1 MVYYICSGFIF
12 LLSFSLVH
20 LETIV
25 FGADLYDVFKN
36 SKILKNFFIY
46 FNARSS
52 RCVGQYVWNFAWWS
66 VVGLNY
72 NTGPKFRG
80 GALQKDFRGQKHAKF
95 GSILD
100 DLELCRRMSPEWM
113 KMFRIRQEHDRLR
126 FLPRSAKKSDKLSS
140 SDYEDFG
147 VESYPSKSAFSE
159 NYFSPWGCCT
169 PKFLHVLESDQVLS
183 AHPHRGWQSP
193 LQFFFKGGLIVELQQ
208 NYLLLLLLRYSDICI
223 TSKLVSKWLLL
234 FISVL
239 ILWTS

>member
-1 MVYYICSGFIF
+1 
-12 LLSFSLVH
+12 
-20 LETIV
+20 
-25 FGADLYDVFKN
+25 
-36 SKILKNFFIY
+36 
-46 FNARSS
+46 
-52 RCVGQYVWNFAWWS
+52 VGQYVWNFAWWS

-80 GALQKDFRGQKHAKF
+80 GAPQKDFRGQKHAKF

-159 NYFSPWGCCT
+159 NYFSPLGLLHPQIFARAREWSSLIST
-169 PKFLHVLESDQVLS
+169 PPPGMAVPLTIFFQRWFDSGVATELS
-183 AHPHRGWQSP
+183 A
-193 LQFFFKGGLIVELQQ
+193 VTV
-208 NYLLLLLLRYSDICI
+208 I
-223 TSKLVSKWLLL
+223 TVFWYMYNK
-234 FISVL
+234 
-239 ILWTS
+239 